1 MSVPLFNLAPNLTVS
16 RLCLGTMTFGEHNSL
31 PQSFRL
37 LDQAFEAGINFFD
50 SAEMYPVP
58 QRAET
63 PGKNEEYFGQWVRKR
78 NIYRYRVVISTKCV
92 DRSPILLVEL
102 PAIRLFLGCLCAVLA
117 LGVRQGATTV
127 SQIPGRFGWPSGQ
140 MSWIRDGPKCLDANN
155 ITEAIDGSK
164 GTLFPVP
171 CHPCMLRSGRLLPS
185 MSRTGASRNIASAT
199 LFYAYAKTMVEKE
212 VWRVAKETGFD
223 MVVVNPSFVVGSL
236 LTPHPT
242 STLLL
247 ILATVKGLRG
257 EYPNTT
263 EGFVHIDDVVAA
275 HILAM
280 EESKASGRLVCSSSV
295 AHWTQI
301 IDMLRA
307 KFPSYPF
314 ENVLVNQYESRVFVF
329 LKNNYMC
336 LYIRFFASPLAE
348 VEPSAGACISST
360 PHWSVNP
367 TVRLS
372 SRKDSFEEKRGEEK
386 LIAFAICFEEREQGR
401 RK

>member
-1 MSVPLFNLAPNLTVS
+1 MSACVWVLLYSFVQKRQIT
-16 RLCLGTMTFGEHNSL
+16 SL
-31 PQSFRL
+31 DESHWSEP
-37 LDQAFEAGINFFD
+37 
-50 SAEMYPVP
+50 
-58 QRAET
+58 
-63 PGKNEEYFGQWVRKR
+63 EYCKR
-78 NIYRYRVVISTKCV
+78 YS
-92 DRSPILLVEL
+92 
-102 PAIRLFLGCLCAVLA
+102 
-117 LGVRQGATTV
+117 
-127 SQIPGRFGWPSGQ
+127 
-140 MSWIRDGPKCLDANN
+140 
-155 ITEAIDGSK
+155 
-164 GTLFPVP
+164 
-171 CHPCMLRSGRLLPS
+171 
-185 MSRTGASRNIASAT
+185 

-314 ENVLVNQYESRVFVF
+314 ENVCSSQEGDNCAHSMDTSKIQQLGFPPFKSIPEMFDDCIKSFQHKGF
-329 LKNNYMC
+329 L
-336 LYIRFFASPLAE
+336 
-348 VEPSAGACISST
+348 
-360 PHWSVNP
+360 
-367 TVRLS
+367 
-372 SRKDSFEEKRGEEK
+372 
-386 LIAFAICFEEREQGR
+386 
-401 RK
+401 